1 MMDAIIARLRE
12 PQLVGEMHELIFPV
26 FAQSSDEMESLF
38 KEELHEGSGNG
49 AVISSLPRSFLT
61 IEATGVRSS
70 TLPVGSLHASNSPW
84 SLTVRCNVKPKNH
97 PMLLLPRLA
106 SAAKTRCWLI
116 RLGSQT
122 RHPTLSR

>member
-49 AVISSLPRSFLT
+49 AVISKKLAAQFFDHRGNRRA
-61 IEATGVRSS
+61 IIDIACG
-70 TLPVGSLHASNSPW
+70 
-84 SLTVRCNVKPKNH
+84 KP
-97 PMLLLPRLA
+97 
-106 SAAKTRCWLI
+106 
-116 RLGSQT
+116 
-122 RHPTLSR
+122 SRQQFALVIDR